1 MARNRGLAVAG
12 EVFVAAALRTSRS
25 PSLPPLTVHHAFAV
39 CRHDLP
45 LQRDVRG
52 SSCASRSEQVQSQRT
67 QGSQRITGNQ
77 GDVTRGFTRGIGRN
91 FLGSAGVGSQA
102 MANVPS
108 PVDADAAMAGAAC
121 MVLSVAHW
129 HATKARVAR
138 ALPYPPMASLTALL
152 LLKLAGGL
160 DVRAVSAQTLRG
172 RLGRSLVWTPCRGFS
187 PRWGAQSAAQVGGKG
202 SGLSPMAARV
212 EEEGGVCTDTSDFE
226 GCHLLES

>member
-1 MARNRGLAVAG
+1 M
-12 EVFVAAALRTSRS
+12 
-25 PSLPPLTVHHAFAV
+25 
-39 CRHDLP
+39 
-45 LQRDVRG
+45 
-52 SSCASRSEQVQSQRT
+52 QSQRT
-67 QGSQRITGNQ
+67 QGSQRINGNQ

-160 DVRAVSAQTLRG
+160 EVRAVAAQTLRG

-187 PRWGAQSAAQVGGKG
+187 RDGERSLPPRLAER
-202 SGLSPMAARV
+202 ARV
-212 EEEGGVCTDTSDFE
+212 SAPWRRASRRRAGFAQIHQILRDVTYWRVDGRVEAWKQVDRQ
-226 GCHLLES
+226 LKW